1 MIQRIQSLYMLL
13 FIVLGVVN
21 FFYFPSEKILF
32 ESLLAANVKWA
43 PYVSLIL
50 SAGVFV
56 NLFFYSKRSLQL
68 IINQLVWVLYV
79 LFWGS
84 IIYLITQ
91 EAEFHLGNHLIEL
104 LLVFAGAI
112 SLLLSNRSIKK
123 DEALIRS
130 IDRLR

>member
-32 ESLLAANVKWA
+32 ESLLATNGKWA

-84 IIYLITQ
+84 IISLITQ
-91 EAEFHLGNHLIEL
+91 EAEFHLGNHSIEL

>member
-32 ESLLAANVKWA
+32 ESLLATNGKWA

-79 LFWGS
+79 LFW
-84 IIYLITQ
+84 
-91 EAEFHLGNHLIEL
+91 
-104 LLVFAGAI
+104 
-112 SLLLSNRSIKK
+112 
-123 DEALIRS
+123 EALY
-130 IDRLR
+130 L